1 MLSMVVVWYIL
12 INYIYSAN
20 VIFNQNSLRIRL
32 NEKRKIM
39 SLAIVLSRAQV
50 GMSAIQV
57 DVEVHLINGLP
68 SFSVVGMPETAVKES
83 KDRVRGAIINS
94 KFEFP
99 AKRIIVNLAP
109 ADVPKVGGRFDL
121 PIAIGILLASGQIKS
136 QSINHYELIGE
147 LALSG
152 ALKPVSTC
160 LPAAVACKNAN
171 KSLITDT
178 VSANEACFVKGL
190 NIYTGNDLS
199 SVAAHVSEQSMLP
212 LHHKASA
219 VKNKEKLFDIA
230 DVKGQQHA
238 KRAMEI
244 ATAGSHHML
253 FYGPP
258 GSGKTMLASRL
269 SSLLP
274 PMNNEQALETAMI
287 HSISNQ
293 GFDLENWKKRPFRS
307 PHHSCSAAAL
317 IGGGS
322 NPKPGEISMAQN
334 GVLFLDE
341 LPEFSRHV
349 LEQLREPIEEGWVNI
364 ARANHN
370 VRYACN
376 FQLIAS
382 MNVCKC
388 GWYGDPSG
396 KCHCT
401 PTQIEN
407 YRNKISGPLLD
418 RIDMHVHLP
427 RLNIRNLQAKSADNK
442 VITET
447 SKDIQHKVF
456 EAQQRQKLRQE
467 KLNSQ
472 LTTKELEQYCLL
484 DKKCE
489 ELLAKASDKLHLS
502 ARAYHRIIK
511 LSRTI
516 ADLSNDDSITVN
528 HIREAL
534 AFRKS

>member
-1 MLSMVVVWYIL
+1 
-12 INYIYSAN
+12 
-20 VIFNQNSLRIRL
+20 
-32 NEKRKIM
+32 M
-39 SLAIVLSRAQV
+39 SLAIVLSRTQV
-50 GMSAIQV
+50 GMSAIKV
-57 DVEVHLINGLP
+57 DVEVHLANGLP
-68 SFSVVGMPETAVKES
+68 CFNVVGMPETAVKES

-109 ADVPKVGGRFDL
+109 ADVPKTGGRFDL

-136 QSINHYELIGE
+136 DSIQYYELIGE

-152 ALKPVSTC
+152 ELKPVSAC
-160 LPAAVACKNAN
+160 LPAAIACKHA
-171 KSLITDT
+171 KRSLITDLA
-178 VSANEACFVKGL
+178 SANEASLVEGL
-190 NIYTGNDLS
+190 TVYASTHLS
-199 SVAAHVSEQSMLP
+199 SVAAHVSEQSILP
-212 LHHKASA
+212 LHDKAITKPHN
-219 VKNKEKLFDIA
+219 KNILDIA

-244 ATAGSHHML
+244 AAAGSHHML

-269 SSLLP
+269 ASLLP
-274 PMNNEQALETAMI
+274 PMNNDKALETAMI

-293 GFDLENWKKRPFRS
+293 GFNLKNWKKRPFRS
-307 PHHSCSAAAL
+307 PHHSCSGPAL

-322 NPKPGEISMAQN
+322 TPKPGEISMAQN
-334 GVLFLDE
+334 GILFLDE

-349 LEQLREPIEEGWVNI
+349 LEQLREPIEEGYVHI
-364 ARANHN
+364 ARTNQS

-388 GWYGDPSG
+388 GWHGDTSG

-401 PTQIEN
+401 PTQIDN
-407 YRNKISGPLLD
+407 YRNKVSGPLLD

-427 RLNIRNLQAKSADNK
+427 RLNIRDLQANSKYAEK
-442 VITET
+442 TTIET
-447 SKDIQHKVF
+447 STNIQSRVVNAQQKQ
-456 EAQQRQKLRQE
+456 QQRQG

-472 LTTKELEQYCLL
+472 LATKELEYQCVLNQE
-484 DKKCE
+484 CE
-489 ELLAKASDKLHLS
+489 ELLVKASDKLHLS

-511 LSRTI
+511 LARTI
-516 ADLSNDDSITVN
+516 ADLSDNDQIQIDHV
-528 HIREAL
+528 REAL
-534 AFRKS
+534 AFRKN

>member
-1 MLSMVVVWYIL
+1 
-12 INYIYSAN
+12 
-20 VIFNQNSLRIRL
+20 
-32 NEKRKIM
+32 M
-39 SLAIVLSRAQV
+39 SLSIVQSRTQV

-57 DVEVHLINGLP
+57 DVEVHLANGLP

-99 AKRIIVNLAP
+99 AKRITVNLAP
-109 ADVPKVGGRFDL
+109 ADVPKTGGRFDL

-136 QSINHYELIGE
+136 ESINHYELIGE

-152 ALKPVSTC
+152 ELKPVSAC
-160 LPAAVACKNAN
+160 LPAALACKQEN

-178 VSANEACFVKGL
+178 IAATEASLVEGL
-190 NIYTGNDLS
+190 NIYAANSLS
-199 SVAAHVSEQSMLP
+199 AVAAHISEHAILP
-212 LHHKASA
+212 LHCIAKEH
-219 VKNKEKLFDIA
+219 VKLSEPRDIS

-244 ATAGSHHML
+244 AAAGGHHML

-269 SSLLP
+269 TSLLA
-274 PMNNEQALETAMI
+274 PMTSEQALETAMI

-293 GFDLENWKKRPFRS
+293 GFELSNWKNRPFRS

-349 LEQLREPIEEGWVNI
+349 LEQLREPIEERWVHI
-364 ARANHN
+364 ARANHS

-376 FQLIAS
+376 FQLVAS

-388 GWYGDPSG
+388 GWHGDPSG

-401 PTQIEN
+401 PTQIDS

-427 RLNIRNLQAKSADNK
+427 RLDIRDFQTT
-442 VITET
+442 ITNDTNSNNES
-447 SKDIQHKVF
+447 SKEVQQRVVRAQKKQYQRQHK
-456 EAQQRQKLRQE
+456 
-467 KLNSQ
+467 LNNQ
-472 LTTKELEQYCLL
+472 LTTKEIEQYCVLNQE
-484 DKKCE
+484 CE
-489 ELLAKASDKLHLS
+489 ELLIKAADKLHLS

-511 LSRTI
+511 LARTI
-516 ADLSNDDSITVN
+516 ADLSNDDLIKTDA
-528 HIREAL
+528 IREAL